1 MLSVQ
6 HCKENNIMNRRIQ
19 SLEKRVETIKR
30 ELAQLRDLRPGSL
43 SKQYNVCGNPNC
55 RCKASPPKKHG
66 PYYQLSSTRKGKSRS
81 KFVRKEDVAAVR
93 AQLKNYAK
101 LRKLTERW
109 IDLAEELAILRLEKD
124 KQS

>member
-1 MLSVQ
+1 
-6 HCKENNIMNRRIQ
+6 MNRRIE
-19 SLEKRVETIKR
+19 SLEQRVEKIKR
-30 ELAQLRDLRPGSL
+30 ELAQLGDLRPGSL

-66 PYYQLSSTRKGKSRS
+66 PYYQLSLTRKGKSRS
-81 KFVRKEDVAAVR
+81 KFVRKEEVAAVR

-109 IDLAEELAILRLEKD
+109 VDLAEQLSILRLEKA

>member
-1 MLSVQ
+1 
-6 HCKENNIMNRRIQ
+6 MNRRIQ
-19 SLEKRVETIKR
+19 LLEKQVETIKR
-30 ELAQLRDLRPGSL
+30 ELAQLGDLRPGSL

-81 KFVRKEDVAAVR
+81 KFVRNEDIAAVR
-93 AQLKNYAK
+93 AHLKNYAK

-109 IDLAEELAILRLEKD
+109 IDLAEEIAILRLEKD

>member
-1 MLSVQ
+1 M
-6 HCKENNIMNRRIQ
+6 KRRIE
-19 SLEKRVETIKR
+19 SLGKRVETIKR
-30 ELAQLRDLRPGSL
+30 ELAQLGDLRPGSL

-81 KFVRKEDVAAVR
+81 KFVRKEEVAAVR
-93 AQLKNYAK
+93 TQLKNYAK
-101 LRKLTERW
+101 LRKLTQRW
-109 IDLAEELAILRLEKD
+109 VDLAEELSILRLEKD

>member
-1 MLSVQ
+1 MS
-6 HCKENNIMNRRIQ
+6 RRIQ
-19 SLEKRVETIKR
+19 SLERQIEKIKR
-30 ELAQLRDLRPGSL
+30 ELLELGDLRPGSL
-43 SKQYNVCGNPNC
+43 SRQYNVCGNPNC
-55 RCKASPPKKHG
+55 KCKATPPKKHG

-81 KFVRKEDVAAVR
+81 KFVRKEEVAAVR

-109 IDLAEELAILRLEKD
+109 VDLAEELSILRLEKD

>member
-1 MLSVQ
+1 
-6 HCKENNIMNRRIQ
+6 MNRRIQ
-19 SLEKRVETIKR
+19 LLEKRVETIKR
-30 ELAQLRDLRPGSL
+30 ELAQLGDLRPGSL

-81 KFVRKEDVAAVR
+81 KFVRNEDVAAVR
-93 AQLKNYAK
+93 AHLKNYAK

>member
-1 MLSVQ
+1 
-6 HCKENNIMNRRIQ
+6 MNRRIQ

-30 ELAQLRDLRPGSL
+30 ELAQLGDLRPGSL
-43 SKQYNVCGNPNC
+43 SKQYNVCGNPTC
-55 RCKASPPKKHG
+55 KCKASPPKKHG

-81 KFVRKEDVAAVR
+81 KFVRKEEVAAVR

-109 IDLAEELAILRLEKD
+109 IDLAEDLAILRLEKD
-124 KQS
+124 RQR

>member
-1 MLSVQ
+1 
-6 HCKENNIMNRRIQ
+6 MNRRIE
-19 SLEKRVETIKR
+19 SLEQRVEKIKR
-30 ELAQLRDLRPGSL
+30 ELAQLGDLRPGSL

-66 PYYQLSSTRKGKSRS
+66 PYYQLSLTRKGKSRS

-109 IDLAEELAILRLEKD
+109 VDLAEQLSILRLEKA

>member
-1 MLSVQ
+1 
-6 HCKENNIMNRRIQ
+6 MNRRIQ
-19 SLEKRVETIKR
+19 SLGKHVEKIKR
-30 ELAQLRDLRPGSL
+30 ELAQLGDLRPGSL

-81 KFVRKEDVAAVR
+81 KFVRKEEVAGVR
-93 AQLKNYAK
+93 AQLKNYTK

-109 IDLAEELAILRLEKD
+109 VDLAEELSILRLEKD